1 MARIKGRELGI
12 VVTQI
17 LEDYSEEVVK
27 VTNEQIKQVTKEAVA
42 KLKATSPVR
51 AKNSKGYAKA
61 WTSKKGPT
69 NFSGVEARIIYNR
82 QGQLTHLLEDGH
94 IIANKWGRYPGRTK
108 RYIHIKPVEDWVN
121 EELPKRIERELSK

>member
-17 LEDYSEEVVK
+17 LDDYSKEVVE

-42 KLKATSPVR
+42 TLKATSPVR

-61 WTSKKGPT
+61 WASKKSGE
-69 NFSGVEARIIYNR
+69 SLRGVEKRIIYNR

-94 IIANKWGRYPGRTK
+94 VIANKWGRYPGRTK
-108 RYIHIKPVEDWVN
+108 RYIHIKPVEDWVK
-121 EELPKRIERELSK
+121 EELPKRIERKLSK